1 MNVYLWFYFEEDVDA
16 QGEFTSFAMKNWI
29 GGVTVPLSS
38 LISRGLVEGE
48 LHLQVPPL
56 MFNYAK
62 ESEITPTMDVYVSI
76 DANSPTAHD
85 DQQEIYSTLLTILA
99 ISKASKRFSP

>member
-1 MNVYLWFYFEEDVDA
+1 MDSR
-16 QGEFTSFAMKNWI
+16 GEYTSFAMKNWI

-48 LHLQVPPL
+48 LHLKVPPL

-62 ESEITPTMDVYVSI
+62 ESEIIPTMDVYISI
-76 DANSPTAHD
+76 DANSPTSHD
-85 DQQEIYSTLLTILA
+85 DQQVIILTYVRYSVLELTC
-99 ISKASKRFSP
+99 

>member
-1 MNVYLWFYFEEDVDA
+1 
-16 QGEFTSFAMKNWI
+16 MKNWI

-48 LHLQVPPL
+48 LHLKVPPL

-62 ESEITPTMDVYVSI
+62 ESEITPTMDVYISI
-76 DANSPTAHD
+76 DANSPTSHD
-85 DQQEIYSTLLTILA
+85 DQQVFFVNAIIQKYYSKLNVIL
-99 ISKASKRFSP
+99 RYTN